1 MKRVEK
7 RKNPEYMG
15 ASQVFGATAL
25 SAISTM
31 TAVFM
36 STMFMSYMTDYA
48 GLGAWGAT
56 LATTILLVVRIFD
69 VVNDPIQAYIMDNAK
84 VGKHGKY
91 KPFFLISILFTA
103 VGAIA
108 LYSMPSSITKS
119 PVLVAIWVIIFY
131 FLYDI
136 GTSFYNPNLMY
147 RTMTNDVKQR
157 AKLALGPAM
166 FTLVM
171 GIVGAAG
178 LVIVVAIND
187 VVGNYNTSFMIFAG
201 VACGSSALIS
211 ILGWFLVKER
221 HVVQEEKTERI
232 KISDFFALFKSNPAM
247 VVQFVKNIFSGF
259 IWTMLFATPTYY
271 VKWAFCAD
279 LTTGQVNM
287 EALSMYGIIVSMMML
302 VPLMVGNPLGVALL
316 KLFKGDPIKLSQF
329 NLCVQAVC
337 GTLMFVA
344 QITGIMQAQPVVF
357 FVLMFLMSTLIAADS
372 IPQSTVDME
381 VMDYTIYKTGKDRSA
396 LTGVLSNLLKKCQS
410 AVSSALVGVVL
421 IAIGYHVDSVTGD
434 YVGDLANIPTM
445 LTWFVVIMGLI
456 PAILAVISAIVYRKY
471 PIDNAERQ
479 KVQAYIQNQ
488 DKDAVKE

>member
-1 MKRVEK
+1 MKRAEK

-56 LATTILLVVRIFD
+56 LATTLLLVVRIFD
-69 VVNDPIQAYIMDNAK
+69 VVNDPVQAYIMDNAK
-84 VGKHGKY
+84 IGKQGKY

-103 VGAIA
+103 IGAIA
-108 LYSMPSSITKS
+108 LYSMPRGITSSPI
-119 PVLVAIWVIIFY
+119 LVSIWVIIFY

-136 GTSFYNPNLMY
+136 GTSFYNPNLLF

-166 FTLVM
+166 FTLIM
-171 GIVGAAG
+171 GVVGAAG
-178 LVIVVAIND
+178 MVIVVAIND

-201 VACGSSALIS
+201 VACGVSALIS

-232 KISDFFALFKSNPAM
+232 KIADFFALFKSNPAM
-247 VVQFVKNIFSGF
+247 VVQFVKSIFSGF

-287 EALSMYGIIVSMMML
+287 EALSMYGLIVSMMML
-302 VPLMVGNPLGVALL
+302 VPLLIGNPLGVALL
-316 KLFKGDPIKLSQF
+316 KLFKGDPIKLSKF
-329 NLCVQAVC
+329 NLAMQALG
-337 GTLMFVA
+337 GTLMFAA
-344 QITGIMQAQPVVF
+344 QVTGILKTQPMVF
-357 FVLMFLMSTLIAADS
+357 FVLLFFMSMMISADS

-410 AVSSALVGVVL
+410 AISSALVGVVL
-421 IAIGYHVDSVTGD
+421 IAIGYNVDSVTGD
-434 YVGDLANIPTM
+434 YVGEISKIPTM
-445 LTWFVVIMGLI
+445 LNWFIVIMGLI
-456 PAILAVISAIVYRKY
+456 PAILAIISIFAYKNY
-471 PIDNAERQ
+471 PIDSEERK

>member
-201 VACGSSALIS
+201 VACGASALIS

-221 HVVQEEKTERI
+221 HVVQEERTERI

-337 GTLMFVA
+337 GALMFVA

-434 YVGDLANIPTM
+434 YVGNLSNIPTM

-471 PIDNAERQ
+471 PIDNVERK
-479 KVQAYIQNQ
+479 KVQEYIQAN